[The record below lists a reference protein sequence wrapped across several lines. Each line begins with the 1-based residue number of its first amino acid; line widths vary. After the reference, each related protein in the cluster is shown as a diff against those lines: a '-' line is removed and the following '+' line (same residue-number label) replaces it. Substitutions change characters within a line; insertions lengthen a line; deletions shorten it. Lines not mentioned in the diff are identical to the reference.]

1 MIKPRRL
8 LLLILGFVV
17 CFGAYEI
24 YSYFLGHYDGLPPLP
39 PEYRFN
45 ANAGPIATKVD
56 DSDNRKHEIA
66 KLLERAFGPKC
77 PELNR
82 YRSVEIG
89 RPESRT
95 VLAFDEWTLEDGVL
109 RLTEVSLANFK
120 IIPPEGKQPAREEIT
135 TVRGKLAVI
144 KFNQPIKSPFEI
156 KSNVK
161 PIEGH
166 IEGESIR
173 LTHNH
178 GTPEPNDDITMY
190 CKQRIDFVDAQKR
203 IWCDYEVQVVYAFP
217 EEARFEGVG
226 LQIKLMNELVA
237 KESDAAKTKVKGEK
251 SEGLGI
257 SAVKSIQLERDVMF
271 SFSKLNGSIMG
282 GAVGKPEEKTVLA
295 TQQQQPSQP
304 MVIRCKDAFTYDIPT
319 NVATFNT
326 NVNGLRHRTIAS
338 PTGPKQQFD
347 ELDADEKL
355 VLELL
360 PPSKNNSKTEKQAG
374 VEESAKQ
381 FELKKAVATGKK
393 VKITAN
399 EDGQGHGLHAE
410 GIELIVDNVAHEARL
425 RGKDQVVARMME
437 YDIIAQGIVKIL
449 LPASDA
455 EDKDPCGLVINGPGE
470 VRQRSSVA
478 HPDPYALASWQR
490 ELQWHR
496 SAEEHRIELYGN
508 AVLMHEPEGRMSGE
522 QVKAWLV
529 SDKKKVDEKPI
540 ADTSVPAEGTARLNA
555 KLKRVEVD
563 QKVQVLST
571 RLVIP
576 SARRLT
582 LNFTEAPAGF
592 AMQNL
597 QKPGDG
603 FDTPAPASDK
613 SPNLLGKPEAKVMNP
628 PPNSPPLYLH
638 AAEIDGDILL
648 IGENQQVL
656 RRLEAREN
664 VHIERKPDPGKQNGI
679 DIQGQRLEMS
689 LQGNTDLYR
698 VKLFGNKAIINNE
711 KYGIEGQQIDL
722 DQAEN
727 MLSIDGAGK
736 FRFYTDKDFQGN
748 LLIEGRDA
756 AGQPLKDAQGNIR
769 VRPEQV
775 TFVWTDKM
783 KFGGRVAEFTGSV
796 IAEKGDINLSC
807 HSMTI
812 TLDKPMSLSG
822 KDDTLNKQPNDQVVA
837 LENVICNSLAQGAVG
852 QRVNPVVIEQRVKP
866 GMPDRHILR
875 IEGVQVVFDNSTKN
889 KEIIKVFGPGEVNLV
904 RAGQNQMLNMGG
916 AGGGANQGQ
925 PNNGAAK
932 PADSP
937 LQLKLTRVVFE
948 LEMEYRKSEG
958 TLRFWTKVR
967 TFHVPGDD
975 VNMPLDE
982 KRMPKEGLCIFCEK
996 MEIAAIQGPMNSAL
1010 HEMTAEDN
1018 VEMRAN
1024 QTSYVK
1030 SDILTYSEAKGQV
1043 VMRGKGANDALYYY
1057 QEKPGGQFLT
1067 NRAKAFKYD
1076 MKTGALEVDRA
1087 TSLQIK

>member
-8 LLLILGFVV
+8 LLLVLGFVV
-17 CFGAYEI
+17 CFGAYEV

-39 PEYRFN
+39 PEYKFN
-45 ANAGPIATKVD
+45 SAGGAYVPILD
-56 DSDNRKHEIA
+56 DNDNRKHEIA

-82 YRSVEIG
+82 FRSVEIG

-120 IIPPEGKQPAREEIT
+120 IIPPEGKQPAKEEIT
-135 TVRGKLAVI
+135 TVQGKVAVI
-144 KFNQPIKSPFEI
+144 KFNQPVKSPFEI

-161 PIEGH
+161 PIEGY

-178 GTPEPNDDITMY
+178 GTPEPNDDLTMY
-190 CKQRIDFVDAQKR
+190 CKQRINFVDAQKR
-203 IWCDYEVQVVYAFP
+203 VWCDYGVQVVYAFP
-217 EEARFEGVG
+217 EEARFEAIG
-226 LQIKLMNELVA
+226 LEIKLVNELVA
-237 KESDAAKTKVKGEK
+237 KEGEAAKSKSKGEK
-251 SEGLGI
+251 PEGLGI
-257 SAVKSIQLERDVMF
+257 SAVKSIQLDRDVMF
-271 SFSKLNGSIMG
+271 SFSKLNGSILGG
-282 GAVGKPEEKTVLA
+282 GAGKPEEKPVSSG
-295 TQQQQPSQP
+295 QQQPSQP
-304 MVIRCKDAFTYDIPT
+304 MVIRCKDAFTYDIAT

-326 NVNGLRHRTIAS
+326 NVNGLRHRTVAG

-360 PPSKNNSKTEKQAG
+360 PPSKSKGKAEKQVGIDDG
-374 VEESAKQ
+374 VKQ

-399 EDGQGHGLHAE
+399 EDGQGNGLHAE
-410 GIELIVDNVAHEARL
+410 GIELVVDNVAHEARL
-425 RGKDQVVARMME
+425 RDKEQVVARMME
-437 YDIIAQGIVKIL
+437 YDIIAQGVVKIL
-449 LPASDA
+449 LPATDA
-455 EDKDPCGLVINGPGE
+455 EDKDPCGLIINGPGE
-470 VRQRSSVA
+470 VRLRPSVT
-478 HPDPYALASWQR
+478 HPDPYTLASWQR

-496 SAEEHRIELYGN
+496 TAEEHRIELHGN
-508 AVLMHEPEGRMSGE
+508 AVLMHEKQGRMSGE

-529 SDKKKVDEKPI
+529 SDKKKSEEKPKASSPTPI
-540 ADTSVPAEGTARLNA
+540 EGTDRLNA

-582 LNFTEAPAGF
+582 LNFTEAPVGF
-592 AMQNL
+592 AIHKQ
-597 QKPGDG
+597 GDG
-603 FDTPAPASDK
+603 FDMPVPAAGQ
-613 SPNLLGKPEAKVMNP
+613 SPNLLGKPDAKVMNP
-628 PPNSPPLYLH
+628 SPNSPPLYLH

-648 IGENQQVL
+648 VGENQQVL

-664 VHIERKPDPGKQNGI
+664 VHIERKPEPGKQNGI

-722 DQAEN
+722 DQTEN
-727 MLSIDGAGK
+727 MLLIDGAGK

-748 LLIEGRDA
+748 ALS
-756 AGQPLKDAQGNIR
+756 K
-769 VRPEQV
+769 PEQV
-775 TFVWTDKM
+775 TFVWNDRM
-783 KFGGRVAEFTGSV
+783 KFGGRVAEFTGNV

-812 TLDKPMSLSG
+812 TLDRPMSLSG
-822 KDDTLNKQPNDQVVA
+822 KEDAFNKQPNDQVVA
-837 LENVICNSLAQGAVG
+837 LENVICNSLAQGTAG
-852 QRVNPVVIEQRVKP
+852 LRVNPVVIEQRVKP
-866 GMPDRHILR
+866 GTPDRHVLR
-875 IEGVQVVFDNSTKN
+875 IEGVQVVFDNGTKN

-904 RAGQNQMLNMGG
+904 RAGKNQMLNIGNG
-916 AGGGANQGQ
+916 PASATYQGQ
-925 PNNGAAK
+925 PHGEPVNPGNN
-932 PADSP
+932 S
-937 LQLKLTRVVFE
+937 LQLKLTRVHFQE
-948 LEMEYRKSEG
+948 EMEYRKSEG
-958 TLRFWTKVR
+958 TLRFWGNVR
-967 TFHVPGDD
+967 TYHVPGDD
-975 VNMPLDE
+975 VAMPLDE
-982 KRMPKEGLCIFCEK
+982 RRMPKEGLYIACEK
-996 MEIAAIQGPMNSAL
+996 MVISAVPGPVKESAL
-1010 HEMTAEDN
+1010 HEMYADGN

-1024 QTSYVK
+1024 LTSYVK
-1030 SDILTYSEAKGQV
+1030 ADELTYSESKGKV
-1043 VMRGKGANDALYYY
+1043 VMRGKGANDALYYN
-1057 QEKPGGQFLT
+1057 QEKPGGQYVT
-1067 NRAKAFKYD
+1067 HRAKAFIYD
-1076 MKTGALEVDRA
+1076 FKTGVFEAEQVK
-1087 TSLQIK
+1087 SLQLK

>member
-8 LLLILGFVV
+8 LLLVLGFFV
-17 CFGAYEI
+17 CFGAYEV

-39 PEYRFN
+39 PEYRYN
-45 ANAGPIATKVD
+45 ASAGPYVPKPD
-56 DSDNRKHEIA
+56 DNDNRKHEIA

-77 PELNR
+77 PELTR
-82 YRSVEIG
+82 FRSVEIG

-120 IIPPEGKQPAREEIT
+120 IIPPEGKLPAREEIT
-135 TVRGKLAVI
+135 TVQGKVAVI

-166 IEGESIR
+166 IEGDVIK

-190 CKQRIDFVDAQKR
+190 CDQRVDFVDEQKR
-203 IWCDYEVQVVYAFP
+203 IWCDHKVQVVYAFP
-217 EEARFEGVG
+217 EEARFVGVG
-226 LQIKLMNELVA
+226 LTIKLANELVP
-237 KESDAAKTKVKGEK
+237 KEGDTSKNKGK
-251 SEGLGI
+251 GDKPEGLGI
-257 SAVKSIQLERDVMF
+257 SAVKSIQLEREVQF
-271 SFSKLNGSIMG
+271 SFFKLNGSILG
-282 GAVGKPEEKTVLA
+282 GAVGKPDDKPVVA
-295 TQQQQPSQP
+295 TQQLPAQP
-304 MVIRCKDAFTYDIPT
+304 MVIRCKDAFTYDVPT

-326 NVNGLRHRTIAS
+326 NVNGLRHRTVAG
-338 PTGPKQQFD
+338 PAGPKQQYD

-360 PPSKNNSKTEKQAG
+360 PPNKSKSKMEKQAG
-374 VEESAKQ
+374 VDESAKQ

-399 EDGQGHGLHAE
+399 EDGQGNGLHAE

-425 RGKDQVVARMME
+425 RGKDQVVAHMME
-437 YDIIAQGIVKIL
+437 YDIIAQGAVKIL

-455 EDKDPCGLVINGPGE
+455 EDKDPCGLLINGPGE
-470 VRQRSSVA
+470 VRLRPSIA
-478 HPDPYALASWQR
+478 HPDPYTLASWQR

-496 SAEEHRIELYGN
+496 TLEEHRIELYGN
-508 AVLMHEPEGRMSGE
+508 AVLMHEKQGRMSGE

-529 SDKKKVDEKPI
+529 SDKKKLDEKPKPAATAPVEG
-540 ADTSVPAEGTARLNA
+540 ADRLNA

-592 AMQNL
+592 VIQNL

-603 FDTPAPASDK
+603 FDTPAPAADK
-613 SPNLLGKPEAKVMNP
+613 NPGLLGKPEAKVMNP

-648 IGENQQVL
+648 VGENQQVL

-698 VKLFGNKAIINNE
+698 VKLFGKKAIINNE
-711 KYGIEGQQIDL
+711 KYGIEGQSIDL

-727 MLSIDGAGK
+727 MLTIDGAGK

-748 LLIEGRDA
+748 LLVEGRDA
-756 AGQPLKDAQGNIR
+756 AGQPLKDTQGNIR

-775 TFVWTDKM
+775 TFVWNDRM

-822 KDDTLNKQPNDQVVA
+822 KDDGLNKQPNDQVVA
-837 LENVICNSLAQGAVG
+837 MESVICNSLAQGVVG
-852 QRVNPVVIEQRVKP
+852 QRVNPVVIEQRIKP
-866 GMPDRHILR
+866 GTADRNIIR

-889 KEIIKVFGPGEVNLV
+889 KEIFKVFGPGEVNIV
-904 RAGQNQMLNMGG
+904 RAGQNQLFNAPNLPG
-916 AGGGANQGQ
+916 AQPIPSAQKNGANQP
-925 PNNGAAK
+925 PNN
-932 PADSP
+932 P
-937 LQLKLTRVVFE
+937 LELKLTRILFE
-948 LEMEYRKSEG
+948 QEAEYIRVEG
-958 TLRFWTKVR
+958 KLTFWRNVRF
-967 TFHVPGDD
+967 FHVPGDD
-975 VNMPLDE
+975 VAMPLDE
-982 KRMPKEGLCIFCEK
+982 KRMPKQGIFIGCDR
-996 MEIAAIQGPMNSAL
+996 MEVYVEQGPNGSAL
-1010 HEMTAEDN
+1010 HEARAEGN
-1018 VEMRAN
+1018 TEMRAN
-1024 QTSYVK
+1024 LTSYVK
-1030 SDILTYSEAKGQV
+1030 ADELTYNEAKGKV
-1043 VMRGKGANDALYYY
+1043 VMRGKGANDALYYN
-1057 QEKPGGQFLT
+1057 QEKPGGQFLSQ
-1067 NRAKAFKYD
+1067 RAKAFIYD
-1076 MKTGALEVDRA
+1076 LKTGILEVEQA
-1087 TSLQIK
+1087 KSLQIK

>member
-8 LLLILGFVV
+8 LLLVLGFVV

-39 PEYRFN
+39 PEYRYN
-45 ANAGPIATKVD
+45 ASAGPYVPKPD

-82 YRSVEIG
+82 FRSVEIG

-120 IIPPEGKQPAREEIT
+120 IIPPEGKLPAREEIT
-135 TVRGKLAVI
+135 TVQGKVAVI

-166 IEGESIR
+166 IEGDVIK

-190 CKQRIDFVDAQKR
+190 CKQRVDFVDAQKR
-203 IWCDYEVQVVYAFP
+203 VWCDYEVQVVYAFP
-217 EEARFEGVG
+217 EEARFVG
-226 LQIKLMNELVA
+226 SGLTIKLANELVP
-237 KESDAAKTKVKGEK
+237 KEGDAAKAKAKGDK
-251 SEGLGI
+251 PEGLGI
-257 SAVKSIQLERDVMF
+257 SAVKSIQLDRDVQF
-271 SFSKLNGSIMG
+271 SFFKLNGSILG
-282 GAVGKPEEKTVLA
+282 GAVGKPEDKPVVV
-295 TQQQQPSQP
+295 TQQQSAQP
-304 MVIRCKDAFTYDIPT
+304 MVIRCKDAFTYDVPT

-326 NVNGLRHRTIAS
+326 NVNGLRHRTIAG
-338 PTGPKQQFD
+338 PAGPKQQYD

-360 PPSKNNSKTEKQAG
+360 PPSKNKSKTEKQAG
-374 VEESAKQ
+374 VEESGKQ
-381 FELKKAVATGKK
+381 FELKKAVATGKT

-399 EDGQGHGLHAE
+399 EDGQGNGLHAE

-437 YDIIAQGIVKIL
+437 YDIIAQGVVKIL

-455 EDKDPCGLVINGPGE
+455 EDKDPCGLLINGPGE
-470 VRQRSSVA
+470 VRLRPSIA
-478 HPDPYALASWQR
+478 HPDPYTLASWQR

-496 SAEEHRIELYGN
+496 TAEEHRIELYGN
-508 AVLMHEPEGRMSGE
+508 AVLMHEKQGRMSGE

-529 SDKKKVDEKPI
+529 SDKKKTDEKPQ
-540 ADTSVPAEGTARLNA
+540 AGTPAPVEGTERLNA

-592 AMQNL
+592 AMQ
-597 QKPGDG
+597 KSGDG
-603 FDTPAPASDK
+603 FDAPAPAPDK
-613 SPNLLGKPEAKVMNP
+613 NPNLLGKPETKVMNP

-648 IGENQQVL
+648 VGENQQVV

-698 VKLFGNKAIINNE
+698 VKLFGNRAIINNE
-711 KYGIEGQQIDL
+711 KYHVEGQQIDL
-722 DQAEN
+722 DQNEN
-727 MLSIDGAGK
+727 MIMIDGAGE
-736 FRFYTDKDFQGN
+736 FQFSTDKDFQGN
-748 LLIEGRDA
+748 DLIEERDPA
-756 AGQPLKDAQGNIR
+756 TGQPLKDAQGNIR
-769 VRPEQV
+769 IRPEKV

-796 IAEKGDINLSC
+796 IAQKQDINLRC

-822 KDDTLNKQPNDQVVA
+822 KDDTFNKQPNDQVVA
-837 LENVICNSLAQGAVG
+837 LESVICNSLAQGAVG

-866 GMPDRHILR
+866 GTPDRHILR

-904 RAGQNQMLNMGG
+904 RAGQNQMAGFGNLPGQGG
-916 AGGGANQGQ
+916 ASAPGQ
-925 PNNGAAK
+925 PNVGAAK
-932 PADSP
+932 PGGSP
-937 LQLKLTRVVFE
+937 LQLKLTRVIFE
-948 LEMEYRKSEG
+948 EEMEYRKSEG
-958 TLRFWTKVR
+958 TLRFWKNVR

-975 VNMPLDE
+975 VAMPLDE
-982 KRMPKEGLCIFCEK
+982 KRMPKEGLYIACEK
-996 MEIAAIQGPMNSAL
+996 MLISAVPGPVKDSAL
-1010 HEMTAEDN
+1010 HEMNADGN

-1024 QTSYVK
+1024 LTSYVK
-1030 SDILTYSEAKGQV
+1030 SDELTYSEAKGKV
-1043 VMRGKGANDALYYY
+1043 VMRGKGANDALYYN
-1057 QEKPGGQFLT
+1057 QEKPGGQFLSQ
-1067 NRAKAFKYD
+1067 RAKAFIYD
-1076 MKTGALEVDRA
+1076 
-1087 TSLQIK
+1087 